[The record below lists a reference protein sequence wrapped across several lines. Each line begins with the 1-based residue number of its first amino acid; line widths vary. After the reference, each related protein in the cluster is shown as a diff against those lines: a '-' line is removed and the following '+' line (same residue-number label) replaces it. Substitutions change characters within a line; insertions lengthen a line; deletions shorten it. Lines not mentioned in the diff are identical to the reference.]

1 MRPILF
7 EIPIP
12 GMGRSLPVFGF
23 GLMFVFALL
32 GAMQLAAWRARR
44 EKLDPDALLDMG
56 FWVVVGGI
64 LGARGLYVWQYWGTG
79 ITSIWSVFKIWEG
92 GIVFYGCILGG
103 AAAIFAYWAYHRFPF
118 LPTIDVVAPSLALG
132 IALGRLGCFMNG
144 CCYGDRCDDLPLG
157 VTFPAHSSPW
167 NDQVRRG
174 LIPQTAERS
183 LPIHPT
189 QLYSALDG
197 LVLLALV
204 SAYYPLR
211 RRDGEVLA
219 LLAVTYPITR
229 FLIERLR
236 NDEGAFFAG
245 MTISQNISVLIFA
258 AGVLFWAW
266 LSTRPAIRY
275 ADTAPEI
282 AAPQLPGTT
291 EEVPSVA

>member
-7 EIPIP
+7 QIPIP
-12 GMGRSLPVFGF
+12 GTDRSLPVFGF

-32 GAMQLAAWRARR
+32 GAMRLAAWRARR
-44 EKLDPDALLDMG
+44 EKLDPDSILDMG

-64 LGARGLYVWQYWGTG
+64 LGARGLYVWQYWGRT
-79 ITSIWSVFKIWEG
+79 IHSFWSIFAIWEG

-103 AAAIFAYWAYHRFPF
+103 ALAIFSYWAWHRFPF
-118 LPTIDVVAPSLALG
+118 LATVDVVAPSVALG
-132 IALGRLGCFMNG
+132 IALGRMGCFLNG
-144 CCYGDRCDDLPLG
+144 CCYGDRCDTLPVG

-167 NDQVRRG
+167 NDQVKHG
-174 LIPQTAERS
+174 LLPETAAWS

-197 LVLLALV
+197 LILVALL

-236 NDEGAFFAG
+236 NDEGVFFGG
-245 MTISQNISVLIFA
+245 MTISQNISLAIFA
-258 AGVLFWAW
+258 VGVAFWAW
-266 LSTRPAIRY
+266 LSRRPAVRY
-275 ADTAPEI
+275 ADVAREVVPSVS
-282 AAPQLPGTT
+282 TT
-291 EEVPSVA
+291 EEVASVV